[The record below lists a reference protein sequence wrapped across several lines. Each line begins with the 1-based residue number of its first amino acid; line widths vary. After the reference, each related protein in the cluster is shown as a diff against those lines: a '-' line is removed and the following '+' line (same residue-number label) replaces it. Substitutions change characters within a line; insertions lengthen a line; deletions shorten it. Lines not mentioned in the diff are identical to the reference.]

1 MSLACVIPAR
11 YHSTRFPG
19 KLLAKVQGKTVLQRT
34 FESAAKCSS
43 IDALYVA
50 TDHEEIRDH
59 VRQIGGEV
67 LWTSSKPINGT
78 ERLIEAIRNYPSLQK
93 TPYFLLLQGDHPC
106 TSPITLEKISSALK
120 ENPDAVVATGVVPI
134 HDRSEFLSPHIV
146 KCVFSETRKALYFS
160 RSPIPYSQEGKPLT
174 AFAHLGIYCYRREF
188 LEQYAS
194 IATTPLQIKEDLEQL
209 KILESG
215 YHIQVALV
223 DEKTPGVDVPSDL
236 LKLEEYLNLC
246 NTR

>member
-1 MSLACVIPAR
+1 MTVACVIPAR
-11 YHSTRFPG
+11 YQSTRFPG
-19 KLLAKVQGKTVLQRT
+19 KLLAKALGKTVLQRT
-34 FESAAKCSS
+34 FESALQCPDLS
-43 IDALYVA
+43 ALFVA
-50 TDHEEIRDH
+50 TDDERIAEH
-59 VRQIGGEV
+59 VRNLGGEV
-67 LWTSSKPINGT
+67 IWTPAHCRNGT
-78 ERLIEAIRNYPSLQK
+78 ERIGMALQNEK
-93 TPYFLLLQGDHPC
+93 CLQNASMIVNLQGDHPC